1 MRKFL
6 LCSLI
11 ILVSQMSFAFDTKAK
26 YAILMDYDTGTVL
39 FDKKAYVQ
47 MAPSSMSK
55 MMTAYIAFEQLKAGN
70 VKLEDKFPI
79 SERAWRMG
87 GTRMFIPL
95 NARVSF
101 EDLIKGLLV
110 QSGNDAAV
118 SIAEILMGSEEEF
131 TYKMNEVAQNI
142 GMKNS
147 NFTNA
152 TGWPDKNNYS
162 CAYDLAILALN
173 IIKEFPEYYGYFSQ
187 TEFTFNGIRQV
198 NNNGLL
204 YRNIGADGLKT
215 GYAEDAGYGLTGSVK
230 RGDRRLIAVVNGL
243 ATTKERTM
251 VAESLMKYGMM
262 NFTKVVLARKD
273 QVIEKIKVS
282 NGKSKEVELVSA
294 EDIILIVPRR
304 EEKQI
309 KTTLNYNTPVISP
322 VQAND
327 EIGSLVVES
336 SSIGSQTYPL
346 VAKTTIEKANIFDR
360 IQNNL
365 SRLFD

>member
-1 MRKFL
+1 
-6 LCSLI
+6 
-11 ILVSQMSFAFDTKAK
+11 
-26 YAILMDYDTGTVL
+26 
-39 FDKKAYVQ
+39 
-47 MAPSSMSK
+47 
-55 MMTAYIAFEQLKAGN
+55 
-70 VKLEDKFPI
+70 
-79 SERAWRMG
+79 MG

-131 TYKMNEVAQNI
+131 TYKMNEVAQNL

-162 CAYDLAILALN
+162 CAYDLAILARN
-173 IIKEFPEYYGYFSQ
+173 IIKEFPEYYHYFSQ
-187 TEFTFNGIRQV
+187 TEFTFNGIKQV

-215 GYAEDAGYGLTGSVK
+215 GYADEAGYGLTASVK
-230 RGDRRLIAVVNGL
+230 KGDRRLIAVVNGL
-243 ATTKERTM
+243 KSSRERTM

-262 NFTKVVLARKD
+262 NFSKVVLARKD

-282 NGKSKEVELVSA
+282 NGKLKEVDLVSA
-294 EDIILIVPRR
+294 EDIILVLPRR
-304 EEKQI
+304 EERKI
-309 KTTLNYNTPVISP
+309 KTTLNYTTPIIAP
-322 VQAND
+322 IQANA
-327 EIGSLVVES
+327 ELGSLVVES
-336 SSIGSQTYPL
+336 SSIGSITYPL
-346 VAKTTIEKANIFDR
+346 MIKTSVEKANIFDR